1 MFCSKC
7 GKQLQDGV
15 QFCSNCGN
23 EVNKNVAPQITKEV
37 KVMLDPSEVIN
48 HSGDGG
54 KKTTSGH
61 AGTYGF
67 MLMIISIVF
76 SLISMFAIGSD
87 AFIPITIGGTA
98 LFVIGFLIRMFCP

>member
-23 EVNKNVAPQITKEV
+23 EVNKNVIPQITKDV

-48 HSGDGG
+48 HSGDSGR
-54 KKTTSGH
+54 KATSGH
-61 AGTYGF
+61 AGTYGL

-76 SLISMFAIGSD
+76 SLISMFAIGSE
-87 AFIPITIGGTA
+87 AFIPITIGGTT
-98 LFVIGFLIRMFCP
+98 LFVIGFLIRIFCP

>member
-23 EVNKNVAPQITKEV
+23 DVDKKDALQIEKEV

-48 HSGDGG
+48 HSGDSGE
-54 KKTTSGH
+54 KATSGH
-61 AGTYGF
+61 AGTYGLI
-67 MLMIISIVF
+67 LMVISIVF
-76 SLISMFAIGSD
+76 SLISMVAVGSD
-87 AFIPITIGGTA
+87 AFVPISIGGTA
-98 LFVIGFLIRMFCP
+98 LFVVGFLIRMFCP